1 MSIEGLSQSSYY
13 KWRCLIALAN
23 VDAKLDPDEVAFFR
37 AELKKLEGEGITQEQ
52 MEQLVSDLKNPM
64 QPEVF
69 FARID
74 DIFDKIDLVR
84 MAYHLFNSDGEF
96 EAREQQVYEYL
107 LEQVSN
113 KSELS
118 RDELDKLAKMQDDNL
133 GVSIKPLVEQVMAM
147 IKSQRAQAAAH

>member
-1 MSIEGLSQSSYY
+1 MAVEGLSQSSYY

-23 VDAKLDPDEVAFFR
+23 VDAKLDPDEIKFFR
-37 AELKKLEGEGITQEQ
+37 EQLKLLEGEGITQEQ

-69 FARID
+69 FARVD

-107 LEQVSN
+107 LEQVSD
-113 KSELS
+113 KSDLS
-118 RDELDKLAKMQDDNL
+118 KEELDKLAKMEDDKL
-133 GVSIKPLVEQVMAM
+133 SVSIKPFVEKVMAM
-147 IKSQRAQAAAH
+147 IKAQRSTTN